1 VSNPEGNYNLTIEQ
15 NIPMNTLQSDENSE
29 EKRIIETIV
38 DALENAE
45 PLSFTLPVPNRSK
58 QIWNMDVTFP
68 EITQDGYN
76 EVKPKLTAALQNQ
89 FPSVYQPELLL
100 ADQTP
105 ESENTIKQVVNIS
118 KNLLTDANA
127 LQTLREYALTYKI
140 SQFTIKWYCSGT
152 THNTFQLTV
161 KAEGDPIVPGA
172 EITRDP
178 VDLSKLTA
186 DYVAQD
192 GDVLTGTLGG
202 NYQISLA
209 PGAVVTLNGVT
220 INGTNDGNYNWAGI
234 TLTGNAILVLADGS
248 KNVVKG
254 FFEDAPGI
262 LIPPACTLIIQ
273 GNTGTLDASSNG
285 QGCGIGCHH
294 NLNGGNIEIQ
304 GGVITATGGVGC
316 AGIGASPGQLC
327 GNINISGGTVTA
339 QGGLYASGIGSGR
352 LANENDKSVC
362 GTITISGGT
371 VTATGGSENDSADV
385 GSAGIGT
392 GYYGKAGDIILSG
405 GTITAIA
412 RGDGNG
418 IGAGHG
424 GSCDNITITKGVTSV
439 TVTGDIGGARGTVTI
454 EEGANVIQK

>member
-1 VSNPEGNYNLTIEQ
+1 
-15 NIPMNTLQSDENSE
+15 M
-29 EKRIIETIV
+29 
-38 DALENAE
+38 
-45 PLSFTLPVPNRSK
+45 
-58 QIWNMDVTFP
+58 
-68 EITQDGYN
+68 
-76 EVKPKLTAALQNQ
+76 
-89 FPSVYQPELLL
+89 
-100 ADQTP
+100 
-105 ESENTIKQVVNIS
+105 
-118 KNLLTDANA
+118 
-127 LQTLREYALTYKI
+127 
-140 SQFTIKWYCSGT
+140 
-152 THNTFQLTV
+152 
-161 KAEGDPIVPGA
+161 
-172 EITRDP
+172 
-178 VDLSKLTA
+178 
-186 DYVAQD
+186 AQD

-220 INGTNDGNYNWAGI
+220 INGTNDGNYKWAGI

-262 LIPPACTLIIQ
+262 LIPPACKLIIQ

-285 QGCGIGCHH
+285 RGCGIGCHH
-294 NLNGGNIEIQ
+294 NFNGGNIEIQ

-339 QGGLYASGIGSGR
+339 QGGPFASGIGSGR
-352 LANENDKSVC
+352 IANENDKSVC
-362 GTITISGGT
+362 GTIMISGGT
-371 VTATGGSENDSADV
+371 VTATGGSDKDSANE
-385 GSAGIGT
+385 GSAGIGS

-412 RGDGNG
+412 RGDAYG

-454 EEGANVIQK
+454 EEGANVIKK